1 MTKDV
6 YVDIMK
12 FILMYFMVTNLVL
25 VYPIMNYL
33 NSIIQHQ
40 SNIYLSG
47 VDKIQLSLEENTGVV
62 LTEHTVIRFEEIQA
76 TEFTVSDK
84 IPLSDELQ
92 EFLWY
97 ICKIYNLDYHLVLA
111 IIDVESGFNSN
122 ALSYNNY
129 GLMQINEVNHK
140 WLQDEL
146 LIGEDFLNTYNNLLA
161 GCYML
166 HQINQKYDNYEKTL
180 MVYNIGESGANK
192 LFKQNIYSTSYT
204 NKVLDKSDYYWEVVN
219 LEW

>member
-1 MTKDV
+1 MTKEV
-6 YVDIMK
+6 YVDIIK
-12 FILMYFMVTNLVL
+12 YIVMYVMLCNLTL

-33 NSIIQHQ
+33 NNMIQHQ
-40 SNIYLSG
+40 SNIYSNEFN
-47 VDKIQLSLEENTGVV
+47 KIHLSLEENTGVV
-62 LTEHTVIRFEEIQA
+62 LTEHTIIRFEEIQA
-76 TEFTVSDK
+76 TEFTVSEK

-97 ICKIYNLDYHLVLA
+97 ICKMYNLEYHLVLA
-111 IIDVESGFNSN
+111 IIDIESGFNSN
-122 ALSYNNY
+122 AVSYGNY

-146 LIGEDFLNTYNNLLA
+146 LIGEDFLNPYNNLIA

-166 HQINQKYDNYEKTL
+166 HQINQKYDNDKTL

-192 LFKQNIYSTSYT
+192 LFNQNIYSTSYT